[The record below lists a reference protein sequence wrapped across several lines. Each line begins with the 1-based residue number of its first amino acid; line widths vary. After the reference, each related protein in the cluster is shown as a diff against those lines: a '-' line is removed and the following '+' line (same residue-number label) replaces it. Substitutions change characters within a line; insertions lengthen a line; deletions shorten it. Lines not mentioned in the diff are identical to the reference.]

1 MVPVV
6 IFDVDEA
13 EALALSLLENLQ
25 REDLNPFEE
34 TLGILDLLALEL
46 GRTREEVVGLLHR
59 MRDEARGKV
68 PHNVM
73 GNSEAEKIAAIFQK
87 LGRMTWESFVQN
99 RLPLLTLPDDLKEAL
114 EAGAIPYTAA
124 LELKKVEDDGLRRSL
139 LEEVKAGMPLRAL
152 REKVKELLE
161 ARREAAPK
169 TARVY
174 VPRIRQ
180 VARKLG
186 RLKSLSPEAER
197 ALEEH
202 LRAIEELT

>member
-99 RLPLLTLPDDLKEAL
+99 RLPLLTLPDDLKEDL
-114 EAGAIPYTAA
+114 EAGAI
-124 LELKKVEDDGLRRSL
+124 SL
-139 LEEVKAGMPLRAL
+139 IP
-152 REKVKELLE
+152 
-161 ARREAAPK
+161 AR
-169 TARVY
+169 
-174 VPRIRQ
+174 
-180 VARKLG
+180 
-186 RLKSLSPEAER
+186 
-197 ALEEH
+197 
-202 LRAIEELT
+202 